1 MHGLIFETSV
11 CYWQNQPGYY
21 RQTHTRQHRYEIW
34 VFRLSTHMASF
45 ASKRSELLHIRL
57 WLACAAHSLLFQV
70 PVYRSIWLWFP
81 RLTVLDSLSFCSI
94 ASFADHR
101 WWNRLVTDYF
111 RGVSTSAGNQNTYD
125 LRTLPD
131 SHYAHYL
138 EHARMTTGW
147 SPVKSKLVSSRQN
160 WHYDVQPLFRCLAIR
175 LDLLQPSKLCCVIS
189 MSCL

>member
-81 RLTVLDSLSFCSI
+81 RLTDKQSFFLFDRLFRGSQVMKSPSDWLLSRSIYFSRKSKHIRSSDSPWQPLCTLLGACTYDYRLKSSKIEVIIFASELTLRCTTSLSLSCYKT
-94 ASFADHR
+94 
-101 WWNRLVTDYF
+101 W
-111 RGVSTSAGNQNTYD
+111 SAAT
-125 LRTLPD
+125 
-131 SHYAHYL
+131 
-138 EHARMTTGW
+138 E
-147 SPVKSKLVSSRQN
+147 
-160 WHYDVQPLFRCLAIR
+160 
-175 LDLLQPSKLCCVIS
+175 
-189 MSCL
+189 